1 MNFLVLAGDL
11 VDRGNERTNWDHFFL
26 RSAGVFERLPV
37 MPCAGNHE
45 YLDVGPRLY
54 RAFFEL
60 PHNGPAGIEPELVY
74 SFESGDACFAVLD
87 STLAVSDP
95 CAARRQA
102 QWLDQTFQRSRATW
116 KLAIFHH
123 PVYPSHPWRD
133 VPVLRESWVPVFD
146 KHRVAL
152 VLQGHDHAYL
162 RTYPL
167 RAHRRAGGSGQGTVY
182 VIAVSGDKY
191 VDQASR
197 GYTAVGLTGVSTYQT
212 IEIDPKSRSLNYR
225 AWSEDGRIIDQFRI
239 DKAHRAGPESLSAE
253 G

>member
-1 MNFLVLAGDL
+1 M
-11 VDRGNERTNWDHFFL
+11 T
-26 RSAGVFERLPV
+26 
-37 MPCAGNHE
+37 CAGNHE

-60 PHNGPAGIEPELVY
+60 PRNGPPGIESDLVY
-74 SFESGDACFAVLD
+74 SFDSGDACFAVLD

-95 CAARRQA
+95 AAAHRQA
-102 QWLDQTFQRSRATW
+102 EWLDTTFARSRATW

-133 VPVLRESWVPVFD
+133 TPALREHWVPVFD
-146 KHRVAL
+146 KHHVNL

-167 RAHRRAGGSGQGTVY
+167 RGHRRAQGTGRGTIY

-191 VDQASR
+191 VDQAHR
-197 GYTAVGLTGVSTYQT
+197 DYTEVGYAGVSTYQT
-212 IEIDPKSRSLNYR
+212 IDIDADPSRLTYR
-225 AWSEDGRIIDQFRI
+225 AWTEDGRIIDKFTI
-239 DKAHRAGPESLSAE
+239 SPAPDDKVTR
-253 G
+253 